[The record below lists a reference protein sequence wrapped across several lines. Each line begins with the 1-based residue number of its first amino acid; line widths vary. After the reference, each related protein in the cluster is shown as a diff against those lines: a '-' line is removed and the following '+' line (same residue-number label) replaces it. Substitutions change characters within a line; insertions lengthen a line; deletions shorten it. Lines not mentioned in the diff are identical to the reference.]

1 MGRKLSVVDLFS
13 GGGGMSYGFH
23 AHPAFEVIG
32 AVDAQLGKL
41 RARQLSHFARAELE
55 LARRIAALVSRH
67 DPARAVADEAVR
79 KGFRVRFA
87 PFVPADDPRAQV
99 ETALAQQKVAAT
111 NPVAFYQQLHPEL
124 DEYAAETEVYE
135 NVEQLAKMAD
145 ALASR
150 NLALGDSNQ
159 LQTVA
164 QLQGRVGGQ
173 AGAGGHTRGT
183 HSGPGHVAGARAP
196 STC

>member
-1 MGRKLSVVDLFS
+1 M
-13 GGGGMSYGFH
+13 
-23 AHPAFEVIG
+23 
-32 AVDAQLGKL
+32 
-41 RARQLSHFARAELE
+41 
-55 LARRIAALVSRH
+55 
-67 DPARAVADEAVR
+67 
-79 KGFRVRFA
+79 RFA

-173 AGAGGHTRGT
+173 ASGATRAEQSENERDPDT
-183 HSGPGHVAGARAP
+183 LDE
-196 STC
+196 